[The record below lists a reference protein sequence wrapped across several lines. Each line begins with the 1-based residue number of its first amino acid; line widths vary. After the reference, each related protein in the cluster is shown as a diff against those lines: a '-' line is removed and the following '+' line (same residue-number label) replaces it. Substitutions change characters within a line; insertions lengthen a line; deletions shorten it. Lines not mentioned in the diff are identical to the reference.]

1 MNTLSYFFSIW
12 YLSFYPNPRL
22 TEVVVSKIMMEGIHA
37 TITIYGTFAE
47 KYLYSEEEIKEVC
60 FFVFGVL
67 IFPMN
72 ELLLRFQV

>member
-47 KYLYSEEEIKEVC
+47 KYLYSEEKIKEVC

>member
-1 MNTLSYFFSIW
+1 MNTYFFSIW

-37 TITIYGTFAE
+37 TLTIYDTFAE
-47 KYLYSEEEIKEVC
+47 KYIFYEEEIEEVC
-60 FFVFGVL
+60 FIVLGVL

-72 ELLLRFQV
+72 CF

>member
-12 YLSFYPNPRL
+12 YLSFYSNPRL
-22 TEVVVSKIMMEGIHA
+22 TEVIVSKIMMEGIHA